1 MLISGE
7 RRASGLGVEGLLEP
21 LEDMFGDKADDD
33 DVVVVDGGD
42 DKSRVLEVFFDRSE
56 SILKEPFIFFVL
68 LRQCLSH
75 YKRKSPRNK
84 SPII

>member
-42 DKSRVLEVFFDRSE
+42 VKSRVLEVFFDRSE
-56 SILKEPFIFFVL
+56 SILKEPFIFLFFLDNVYHTT
-68 LRQCLSH
+68 REKVQEISH
-75 YKRKSPRNK
+75 Q
-84 SPII
+84 

>member
-7 RRASGLGVEGLLEP
+7 RRDSGLGVDGLLEP
-21 LEDMFGDKADDD
+21 FEDMFGDKADDD

-56 SILKEPFIFFVL
+56 SILKEPFIFVL

-75 YKRKSPRNK
+75 YKRTSPRNK
-84 SPII
+84 SQTI